1 MLKFIQLIGRPTSNK
16 FDKNKMAL
24 QTANNNTTSGNEKIQ
39 IESSLEETENIEETS
54 KETLQ
59 SLSIAEEKLR
69 EVKPNFQK
77 FKDEYLYLK
86 MKSIEEIERNKNK
99 TNMDDVNQFH
109 EKTDNDDEKFCEEI
123 NMDIKEIKSD
133 IIQTIKILTEEN
145 AESEAK
151 MNQLEYRV
159 TQLTNGKV
167 ELEKENETL
176 TNEMEKLNEELKIA
190 RNELAHCAQN
200 HKKRT
205 KKQSGF
211 KRIKSI
217 LLKK

>member
-1 MLKFIQLIGRPTSNK
+1 
-16 FDKNKMAL
+16 MAS
-24 QTANNNTTSGNEKIQ
+24 QNIETANISTSGNEKIQ
-39 IESSLEETENIEETS
+39 IDETS

-86 MKSIEEIERNKNK
+86 MKSIIHEDGKNKNK
-99 TNMDDVNQFH
+99 ITDDNHHQ
-109 EKTDNDDEKFCEEI
+109 KIDDNFFAEVDL
-123 NMDIKEIKSD
+123 DIKEIKAD
-133 IIQTIKILTEEN
+133 IVQTIKILTEEN
-145 AESEAK
+145 IESETK
-151 MNQLEYRV
+151 IKQMEFRV
-159 TQLTNGKV
+159 TQLTNGQV

-190 RNELAHCAQN
+190 RNELAYCQQN

>member
-1 MLKFIQLIGRPTSNK
+1 
-16 FDKNKMAL
+16 MAL
-24 QTANNNTTSGNEKIQ
+24 QTANNNSTSGNEKIQ

-86 MKSIEEIERNKNK
+86 MKSILGNNK
-99 TNMDDVNQFH
+99 TVEDQNDNFFVEVNL
-109 EKTDNDDEKFCEEI
+109 
-123 NMDIKEIKSD
+123 DIKEIKAD
-133 IIQTIKILTEEN
+133 IVQAIKILTEEN
-145 AESEAK
+145 IESEAK
-151 MNQLEYRV
+151 MKQMEFRV
-159 TQLTNGKV
+159 TQLTNGQV
-167 ELEKENETL
+167 ELEKENENL

-190 RNELAHCAQN
+190 RNELAHCQQN

>member
-1 MLKFIQLIGRPTSNK
+1 
-16 FDKNKMAL
+16 MASQTL
-24 QTANNNTTSGNEKIQ
+24 ETANNNTSGNEKIQ
-39 IESSLEETENIEETS
+39 IEPQEHENVEESS

-99 TNMDDVNQFH
+99 TNMDDVNQLH
-109 EKTDNDDEKFCEEI
+109 EKTDNDDEKFFEEV

-145 AESEAK
+145 AESEDK

-159 TQLTNGKV
+159 TQLTDGKV
-167 ELEKENETL
+167 KLEKENETL

-190 RNELAHCAQN
+190 RNELAHCQQN

>member
-1 MLKFIQLIGRPTSNK
+1 MASQTLETSN
-16 FDKNKMAL
+16 
-24 QTANNNTTSGNEKIQ
+24 NNTSGNEKIQ
-39 IESSLEETENIEETS
+39 IESQEHENIEESS

-99 TNMDDVNQFH
+99 TNMDDVNQLH
-109 EKTDNDDEKFCEEI
+109 EKTDNDDEKFFEEV

-145 AESEAK
+145 AEFEAK

>member
-1 MLKFIQLIGRPTSNK
+1 MLKFIQLIGKPTSNK

-24 QTANNNTTSGNEKIQ
+24 KTANNIATSGDEEIQ
-39 IESSLEETENIEETS
+39 IKLSSEENENIDETS

-86 MKSIEEIERNKNK
+86 MKSILGNNK
-99 TNMDDVNQFH
+99 TVEDQNDNFFVEVNLDV
-109 EKTDNDDEKFCEEI
+109 
-123 NMDIKEIKSD
+123 KEIKGD
-133 IIQTIKILTEEN
+133 IVQAIKILTEEN
-145 AESEAK
+145 IESEAK
-151 MNQLEYRV
+151 MKQMEFRV
-159 TQLTNGKV
+159 TQLTNGQV

-190 RNELAHCAQN
+190 RNELAHCQQN

>member
-1 MLKFIQLIGRPTSNK
+1 
-16 FDKNKMAL
+16 MAL
-24 QTANNNTTSGNEKIQ
+24 QTANNSTSSGNEKIQ
-39 IESSLEETENIEETS
+39 IESLLEETENIEETS

-86 MKSIEEIERNKNK
+86 MKSIVHEETGKNKNK
-99 TNMDDVNQFH
+99 TDYNHQKIDDNFLAEV
-109 EKTDNDDEKFCEEI
+109 DL
-123 NMDIKEIKSD
+123 DIKEIKAD
-133 IIQTIKILTEEN
+133 IVQTIKILTEEN
-145 AESEAK
+145 IESETK
-151 MNQLEYRV
+151 IKQMEYRV
-159 TQLTNGKV
+159 TQLTNGQV

-190 RNELAHCAQN
+190 RNELAYCQQN

>member
-39 IESSLEETENIEETS
+39 IESQEHENVEESS

-109 EKTDNDDEKFCEEI
+109 EKTDSDDEKFFEEI

-167 ELEKENETL
+167 ELEKENEML

>member
-1 MLKFIQLIGRPTSNK
+1 
-16 FDKNKMAL
+16 MASKTL
-24 QTANNNTTSGNEKIQ
+24 ETVNNTTSGNEKIQ
-39 IESSLEETENIEETS
+39 IESQEHENVEESS

-86 MKSIEEIERNKNK
+86 MKSIHDHGNNK
-99 TNMDDVNQFH
+99 TVEDQNENFFVEVNL
-109 EKTDNDDEKFCEEI
+109 
-123 NMDIKEIKSD
+123 DIKEIKAD
-133 IIQTIKILTEEN
+133 IVQAIKILTEEN
-145 AESEAK
+145 IESETK
-151 MNQLEYRV
+151 MKQMEFRV
-159 TQLTNGKV
+159 TQLTNGQV

-190 RNELAHCAQN
+190 RNELAHCQQN